1 MTLFEIDGAIM
12 NCVDSET
19 GEIINEEMLDALNMA
34 RNEKVENICL

>member
-19 GEIINEEMLDALNMA
+19 GEIIIERKHLLQ
-34 RNEKVENICL
+34 RQHQ